1 MRVYIFSVISKIN
14 RCRRTEWTKTA
25 RGEDRGMT
33 RIINSENIT
42 VIYNLHLLLFV
53 ETI

>member
-14 RCRRTEWTKTA
+14 RCRRTQGWKTA
-25 RGEDRGMT
+25 RGEDRRMN
-33 RIINSENIT
+33 RIKNSENIT

-53 ETI
+53 QTI